1 MRKLFTIIFAIIAIS
16 TYAKVEYAEHSVLSK
31 GKWIKISVA
40 ETGIHKITYQQLKEM
55 GIENPE
61 NIHIYGYGG
70 AILEENF
77 AVSIEGEEYK
87 DDLPENAIYINKGE
101 DGIFN
106 NNDYILFYAQGPVK
120 IKFNESKERFG
131 HIMNPYSNYGY
142 YFITENSEPQK
153 IISEA
158 TYQLPPIPIQAKHTL
173 NYYFIDKEEVNL
185 INSGR
190 MWIGDKFTSKNTK
203 RSYNFYIPNRV
214 KNYNTNFSMN
224 IIGVSTISN
233 TMKIDINSENTLETI
248 LSAST
253 DSHQIGTLS
262 TLNSSIKLSNEKDNI
277 KVDLD
282 FICKSNNAE
291 AYLDYIGINAYR
303 ELITDGSEPLSIFY
317 PGEYYPYLAANY
329 NVESSNNNLLFWEIT
344 DPQDIKNITT
354 EKTNNGYKFAAP
366 YDIERKFLAFDPS
379 ISYPSI
385 ISFDDVNNQ
394 DLHALKNIDV
404 IIISDKD
411 LVNAA
416 NELGEFH
423 KKHDN
428 LSYKILTV
436 EPIYNE
442 FSSGTPDITAYRMF
456 LKMLYDKAEKDEEK
470 PKFLVILGPS
480 SHDNRGI
487 NNKKYDILC
496 FQAKESLNTIYSYVT
511 DDYLGFLDDTEGGY
525 IESSKLDISIGR
537 IPAETEEEA
546 MSYVN
551 KVKQY
556 VNSKNKESWSNNIV
570 FVGDDGDANL
580 HTKQANS
587 LADSVYIKYPSF
599 FPKKIFLD
607 SYKMIQGASGA
618 TYPEAKNEIWR
629 YLNEGTLIFNYTG
642 HGSTTSLTSEL
653 MITKSD
659 IINMRNTNLAVWIT
673 ATCDFS
679 RYDNNERSAGME
691 VILNPKGGG
700 IASLTTTRSVYS
712 SSNLALVR
720 AAYQYILPSEEDI
733 ENNNIL
739 SIGEIMKKAK
749 ISLGSDKNKLSFV
762 LMGDPIIKLFY
773 PENVVITD
781 SINSETPGDAQIMAL
796 GLTTIKAH
804 VEKHNEKRSDFNG
817 TALITLYDKKEKQET
832 LGQNKNT
839 PFEYEDYS
847 SIIFS
852 GEVPIINGEIEF
864 TFMVPKDINYKTDKG
879 RLTYFI
885 INEDGTENGHGHN
898 HDFCIGETDPNAPI
912 STNAPISKAY
922 INTPNFVNGQ
932 IVDNTPIFYAHL
944 WDEFGIN
951 TMGTGIGHDIILK
964 LNNDPNQTFNLNDHY
979 TASLGDYKSGSVKFN
994 LPKLADGEYS
1004 LFFRAWSL
1012 QNISTTNEL
1021 NFTVKSE
1028 VPVNIEEFTI
1038 YPTPAREYVNFYLKY
1053 DRPEDII
1060 DIEFSVID
1068 LVGKTLWRSTIEH
1081 LSEDAVYS
1089 SRWDFSS
1096 SRPSGNGI
1104 YIAKVT
1110 ITTAEGAITN
1120 KCKKI
1125 IINAQ

>member
-1 MRKLFTIIFAIIAIS
+1 MKKLLTIILTLITIS
-16 TYAKVEYAEHSVLSK
+16 TYAKVEYAEHSVLSE
-31 GKWIKISVA
+31 GEWIKISVA
-40 ETGIHKITYQQLKEM
+40 ETGIHKITYQELKEM
-55 GIENPE
+55 GIKNPA
-61 NIHIYGYGG
+61 NVHIYGYGG

-77 AVSIEGEEYK
+77 AVGLDEYK

-106 NNDYILFYAQGPVK
+106 NNDFILFYAQGPVK
-120 IKFNESKERFG
+120 IQYNESKERLE
-131 HIMNPYSNYGY
+131 HTINPYSNYGY
-142 YFITENSEPQK
+142 YFITESSEPQK

-158 TYQLPPIPIQAKHTL
+158 TYDIPPIPIQASYTL
-173 NYYFIDKEEVNL
+173 NYFYIDKEEVNL

-190 MWIGDKFTSKNTK
+190 MWIGDKFTSKNTS
-203 RSYNFYIPNRV
+203 RTYEFNVTNRINNHPV
-214 KNYNTNFSMN
+214 NISMRA
-224 IIGVSTISN
+224 IGVSNMSN
-233 TMKIDINSENTLETI
+233 SLEVDINSEYTLE
-248 LSAST
+248 LSMPGST
-253 DSHQIGTLS
+253 ESHQVGNAGTINSNLKLS
-262 TLNSSIKLSNEKDNI
+262 TNKDNI
-277 KVDLD
+277 KLD
-282 FICKSNNAE
+282 IDYIYNSNSAE
-291 AYLDYIGINAYR
+291 AYIDYIGINAHR
-303 ELITDGSEPLSIFY
+303 KLITDGSEPLNIFY
-317 PGEYYPYLAANY
+317 PGSYYPYLAANY
-329 NVESSNNNLLFWEIT
+329 NVDSNNNQLLFWDIT
-344 DPQDIKNITT
+344 NPQDIKNVSA
-354 EKTNNGYKFAAP
+354 EKTNTGYNFVAP
-366 YDIERKFLAFDPS
+366 YDIERKFIAFDPN
-379 ISYPSI
+379 IVYPSI
-385 ISFDDVNNQ
+385 SSYDYVYNQ

-404 IIISDKD
+404 IILSDSK

-416 NELGEFH
+416 KELGEFH

-428 LSYKILTV
+428 LSYKVLTP

-456 LKMLYDKAEKDEEK
+456 LKMLYDRAEDKSER
-470 PKFLVILGPS
+470 PKYLVILGPS
-480 SHDNRGI
+480 SYDNRGI
-487 NNKKYDILC
+487 KNKKNDLLC
-496 FQAKESLNTIYSYVT
+496 YQAKESLNTIYSYVT

-525 IESSKLDISIGR
+525 IESGKLDISIGR

-546 MSYVN
+546 LAYVN

-570 FVGDDGDANL
+570 FVGDDGDSNL
-580 HTKQANS
+580 HIRQANS

-599 FPKKIFLD
+599 YPKKIFLD
-607 SYKMIQGASGA
+607 SYKMVQEASGA

-642 HGSTTSLTSEL
+642 HGSTSSLTSEL

-679 RYDNNERSAGME
+679 RYDNYERSAGME
-691 VILNPKGGG
+691 VILNPKGGA

-712 SSNLALVR
+712 SSNIALVR
-720 AAYQYILPSEEDI
+720 AAYQYILPTEKDI
-733 ENNNIL
+733 EENKIL
-739 SIGEIMKKAK
+739 SIGEIMKNAK
-749 ISLGSDKNKLSFV
+749 ISLGSDKNKLNFV

-781 SINSETPGDAQIMAL
+781 SINSKVPEEAQIMAL

-804 VEKHNEKRSDFNG
+804 VEKNNAIRSDFNG
-817 TALITLYDKKEKQET
+817 TALITLYDKKENLET

-852 GEVPIINGEIEF
+852 GEVPIVNGEIEV
-864 TFMVPKDINYKTDKG
+864 TFMVPKDINYKVGNG

-885 INEDGTENGHGHN
+885 ISEDGTENGHGHN
-898 HDFCIGETDPNAPI
+898 HDFNIGETDPDAPT
-912 STNAPISKAY
+912 STNEPISKAY

-951 TMGTGIGHDIILK
+951 TIGTGIGHDIILK
-964 LNNDPNQTFNLNDHY
+964 LNNDLNYTYNLNNHY
-979 TASLGDYKSGSVKFN
+979 TASLGDYKSGTVKFN
-994 LPKLADGEYS
+994 LPKLEDGEYS

-1021 NFTVKSE
+1021 DFVVKSE

-1038 YPTPAREYVNFYLKY
+1038 YPTPAKEYVNFYLKY

-1068 LVGKTLWRSTIEH
+1068 LAGKTLWRSTEEY
-1081 LSEDAVYS
+1081 LSEDATYT
-1089 SRWDFSS
+1089 SRWDFYS

-1104 YIAKVT
+1104 YIAKVA
-1110 ITTAEGAITN
+1110 ITTAEGSITN
-1120 KCKKI
+1120 NCKKI

>member
-1 MRKLFTIIFAIIAIS
+1 MRKLLTIILTLLAIS
-16 TYAKVEYAEHSVLSK
+16 SFAKVEYAENSVLNN

-40 ETGIHKITYQQLKEM
+40 ETGIHKITYQELKEM
-55 GIENPE
+55 GIENPS
-61 NIHIYGYGG
+61 NVHIYGYGG

-120 IKFNESKERFG
+120 VQYNESKERLE

-142 YFITENSEPQK
+142 YFITESSMPQK
-153 IISEA
+153 LISEA
-158 TYQLPPIPIQAKHTL
+158 VYDLPPIPIQATHTL
-173 NYYFIDKEEVNL
+173 NYYFVDKEEVNL

-190 MWIGDKFTSKNTK
+190 MWIGDKLTSKNSK

-214 KNYNTNFSMN
+214 NNYNVNLNMKL
-224 IIGVSTISN
+224 IVVSTTNNSIKVN
-233 TMKIDINSENTLETI
+233 INSEKTLETTI
-248 LSAST
+248 SGTS
-253 DSHQIGTLS
+253 DSHQAGNIGTFNTNLKLS
-262 TLNSSIKLSNEKDNI
+262 TDNDNLKI
-277 KVDLD
+277 NVDFLY
-282 FICKSNNAE
+282 KSNSAE
-291 AYLDYIGINAYR
+291 AYLDFIGINAYR
-303 ELITDGSEPLSIFY
+303 ELITDGSEPLNIFY
-317 PGEYYPYLAANY
+317 PGNYYPYLVANY
-329 NVESSNNNLLFWEIT
+329 NVSSSNSKLLFWEISN
-344 DPQDIKNITT
+344 PQDIKNVTP
-354 EKTNNGYKFAAP
+354 ENTNSGYKFQAP
-366 YDIERKFLAFDPS
+366 YDIERKFLAFDPTIAYPG
-379 ISYPSI
+379 ISSYEHI
-385 ISFDDVNNQ
+385 NNQ
-394 DLHALKNIDV
+394 NLHALKNIDV
-404 IIISDKD
+404 IILSDNK

-416 NELGEFH
+416 KELGEFH
-423 KKHDN
+423 KKNDN
-428 LSYKILTV
+428 LSYKVLTV
-436 EPIYNE
+436 DPIYNE

-456 LKMLYDKAEKDEEK
+456 LKMLYDKAENETQM
-470 PKFLVILGPS
+470 PKYLVILGPS
-480 SHDNRGI
+480 SYDNRGI
-487 NNKKYDILC
+487 SNKKYDILC
-496 FQAKESLNTIYSYVT
+496 YQAKESLNTIYSYVT
-511 DDYLGFLDDTEGGY
+511 DDYLGFLNDTEGGY
-525 IESSKLDISIGR
+525 IESGKLDISIGR

-546 MSYVN
+546 LEYVN

-570 FVGDDGDANL
+570 FVGDDGDSNL
-580 HTKQANS
+580 HTRQANS
-587 LADSVYIKYPSF
+587 LADSVYIKYPAFS
-599 FPKKIFLD
+599 PKKIFLD
-607 SYKMIQGASGA
+607 SYKMVQETSGA

-629 YLNEGTLIFNYTG
+629 NLNEGALIFNYTG

-659 IINMRNTNLAVWIT
+659 IISMRNTNLAVWIT

-679 RYDNNERSAGME
+679 RYDRYERSAGME
-691 VILNPKGGG
+691 VILNPKGGA

-712 SSNLALVR
+712 SSNIALVR
-720 AAYQYILPSEEDI
+720 AAYQYILPTEKDI

-749 ISLGSDKNKLSFV
+749 ISLGSDKNKLNFV

-781 SINSETPGDAQIMAL
+781 SINSEIPEDAQIMAL

-804 VEKHNEKRSDFNG
+804 VEKHNEIRSDFNG
-817 TALITLYDKKEKQET
+817 KALITLYDKKENLET
-832 LGQNKNT
+832 LGQNKNI

-852 GEVPIINGEIEF
+852 GEVPIVNGEIEV
-864 TFMVPKDINYKTDKG
+864 TFMVPKDINYKVGNG

-885 INEDGTENGHGHN
+885 INEDGTENGHGYN
-898 HDFCIGETDPNAPI
+898 HDFKIGETDPNASTSTNEPI
-912 STNAPISKAY
+912 SRAY

-932 IVDNTPIFYAHL
+932 IVDNTPVFYAHL

-951 TMGTGIGHDIILK
+951 TIGTGIGHDIILK
-964 LNNDPNQTFNLNDHY
+964 LNNDPNQTYNLNNHY
-979 TASLGDYKSGSVKFN
+979 TASLGDYKSGTVKFN
-994 LPKLADGEYS
+994 LPKLEDGEYS

-1021 NFTVKSE
+1021 EFIVKSE
-1028 VPVNIEEFTI
+1028 VPVTIEEFSI
-1038 YPTPAREYVNFYLKY
+1038 YPTPASEYVNFHLKY

-1060 DIEFSVID
+1060 DLEFSVID
-1068 LVGKTLWRSTIEH
+1068 LAGKTLWRSTSEY
-1081 LSEDAVYS
+1081 LSEDAVYTS
-1089 SRWDFSS
+1089 KWDFSS

-1110 ITTAEGAITN
+1110 ITTAEGAITHN
-1120 KCKKI
+1120 YKKI